1 MRESYER
8 KVVPLNVKNTGE
20 LVTGSINTSRDGDTP
35 MIDIASSQAQEKVM
49 DLQTV
54 GQGTI
59 LFANTEEDRRLA

>member
-35 MIDIASSQAQEKVM
+35 MIDIASSQAQDKVM
-49 DLQTV
+49 DL
-54 GQGTI
+54 
-59 LFANTEEDRRLA
+59 